1 MLRWLTQYFMAK
13 VYNKLPHRWIDTCMS
28 TSIIIMFADKLVNIT
43 CITSIY
49 VSEVNEVLCSSENYI
64 SRNKNQQK
72 CYYIIILY
80 FVNKII
86 A

>member
-1 MLRWLTQYFMAK
+1 MAK
-13 VYNKLPHRWIDTCMS
+13 VYNKLPHRWIDTGMS
-28 TSIIIMFADKLVNIT
+28 TSIIIVFADKLVNIT

-64 SRNKNQQK
+64 YRKENQQK
-72 CYYIIILY
+72 CYYIRIFY
-80 FVNKII
+80 FVNKLI